1 MGCGRAIEADAFDSQ
16 GKQVTELV
24 ITGAGS
30 GLCDSI
36 LEVIDAVEGDYRLRL
51 VDSMQSAGEARRFQ
65 GRTVVIELDTEADLA
80 TADVV
85 FDLDGAYVGD
95 ALVFKPTASLFVM
108 LKRLLSDLAVDS
120 IKTLQGVVREPAVM
134 EQQGV
139 EALAGQVTQL
149 FNGRDPEPQP
159 FGGTLAFNTRT
170 LDESA
175 VVESLHDLDALR
187 NANISI
193 ERLQSDSFYT
203 VHASLWLQMADAEL
217 IDLMISQST
226 DQYSAGLGI
235 SPDSGRVTNDSG
247 MRVCVRQI
255 AKDWVH
261 VMLTADLEKTIWAR
275 EAHDVLK
282 NYLTAT

>member
-1 MGCGRAIEADAFDSQ
+1 M
-16 GKQVTELV
+16 TELV

-36 LEVIDAVEGDYRLRL
+36 LEVIEAVEGDYRLRL
-51 VDSMQSAGEARRFQ
+51 VDSMESAGEARRFQ
-65 GRTVVIELDTEADLA
+65 GRTVVIELDTEADCA
-80 TADVV
+80 TADLV
-85 FDLDGAYVGD
+85 FDLNDTYTGD
-95 ALVFKPTASLFVM
+95 ALVFKPMASLFVM
-108 LKRLLSDLAVDS
+108 LKRLFGDLAVDS
-120 IKTLQGVVREPAVM
+120 IKTLHGVVREPAVAQ
-134 EQQGV
+134 QQGV

-149 FNGRDPEPQP
+149 FNGRDPESLP
-159 FGGTLAFNTRT
+159 FGGTLAFNARI

-175 VVESLHDLDALR
+175 LVESIYDLNALR

-203 VHASLWLQMADAEL
+203 VHTSLWLQTSDGQS
-217 IDLMISQST
+217 IDSIISQAT

-235 SPDSGRVTNDSG
+235 SPDSGRVTNDSD
-247 MRVCVRQI
+247 MRICVRQI

-261 VMLTADLEKTIWAR
+261 LMLTADLEKTIWAR
-275 EAHDVLK
+275 EAHEVLK

>member
-1 MGCGRAIEADAFDSQ
+1 M
-16 GKQVTELV
+16 TELV

-36 LEVIDAVEGDYRLRL
+36 LEVIEAVEGDYRLRL
-51 VDSMQSAGEARRFQ
+51 VDSMESAGEARRFQ

-85 FDLDGAYVGD
+85 FDLSDVYTGDGVI
-95 ALVFKPTASLFVM
+95 FKPTAPLFMM
-108 LKRLLSDLAVDS
+108 LKRLLGDLAVDS
-120 IKTLQGVVREPAVM
+120 IKTLQGVVREPAVAQ
-134 EQQGV
+134 QQGV

-159 FGGTLAFNTRT
+159 FGGTLAFNART

-175 VVESLHDLDALR
+175 LVVSIHDLDALR

-193 ERLQSDSFYT
+193 ERLQSDFFYT
-203 VHASLWLQMADAEL
+203 VHASLWLQTSDTQS
-217 IDLMISQST
+217 IDSIISQAT

-235 SPDSGRVTNDSG
+235 SPDSGRVTNDAD
-247 MRVCVRQI
+247 MRICVRQI

-261 VMLTADLEKTIWAR
+261 LMLTADLEKTIWAR

-282 NYLTAT
+282 NYLMAT

>member
-1 MGCGRAIEADAFDSQ
+1 M
-16 GKQVTELV
+16 TELV

-36 LEVIDAVEGDYRLRL
+36 LEVIEAVEGNYRLRL
-51 VDSMQSAGEARRFQ
+51 VDSMGSAGEARRFQ

-85 FDLDGAYVGD
+85 FDLNDAYAGD

-108 LKRLLSDLAVDS
+108 LKRLLGDLAVDS
-120 IKTLQGVVREPAVM
+120 IKTLHGVVREPAVSQ
-134 EQQGV
+134 QQGV
-139 EALAGQVTQL
+139 EALAGQVTRL
-149 FNGRDPEPQP
+149 FNGRDPESQP
-159 FGGTLAFNTRT
+159 FGGTLAFNART

-175 VVESLHDLDALR
+175 LIESMHELNALR

-203 VHASLWLQMADAEL
+203 VHASLWLQTSDGQS
-217 IDLMISQST
+217 IDSIISQST
-226 DQYSAGLGI
+226 HQYSAGLGI
-235 SPDSGRVTNDSG
+235 SPDSGRVTNDAD
-247 MRVCVRQI
+247 MRTCARQL

-261 VMLTADLEKTIWAR
+261 LMLTADLEKTIWAR

-282 NYLTAT
+282 NYLTAV